1 MNRFWRGRRIPLSWL
16 LLTRQPVRLLVALA
30 GISFAG
36 ILMFM
41 QLGFRDGLFDASV
54 TAHRLFDADVVLI
67 SPRSASSVS
76 MEAFPRRRLVQTLA
90 DPDVEGVTPVHWG
103 LMLWRN
109 PETRRN
115 RSILAL
121 GFNPDDP
128 FFVDPSLA
136 QKTDALK
143 QKGRILFDQLSRP
156 EFGPIA
162 DWYRDGRVV
171 ETEIAGNRVR
181 VAGLVSLGTSF
192 GADGNLLTSTETFL
206 DLMPQ
211 KPPGA
216 IEVGLVRLKPGA
228 DAEQVV
234 SRLSQRLPKDVS
246 VLTKQGFIDFEQNYW
261 KSSTSIGFIFTL
273 GAAMGFVVGC
283 VIVYQVLYTDVSDHL
298 PEYATLM
305 AMGYRLSHLLGVVVR
320 EGFYL
325 AAMGYV
331 PAYLAGQG
339 LYWFVR
345 DATKLPVGMDLSRAL
360 TVLVMILV
368 MCMLSSF
375 LAMRRLIDAD
385 PAEIF

>member
-90 DPDVEGVTPVHWG
+90 DSDVEGVTPVHWG

-136 QKTDALK
+136 EKTDALK

-228 DAEQVV
+228 DTEQVV

>member
-90 DPDVEGVTPVHWG
+90 DSDVDGVTPVHWG

-136 QKTDALK
+136 EKTDALK

-228 DAEQVV
+228 DPEQVV
-234 SRLSQRLPKDVS
+234 SRLGQRLPKDVL

>member
-36 ILMFM
+36 ILMLM

-90 DPDVEGVTPVHWG
+90 DSEVEGVTPVHWG

-136 QKTDALK
+136 EKTDALK

-228 DAEQVV
+228 DPEQVV
-234 SRLSQRLPKDVS
+234 SRLRQRLPKDVS

>member
-1 MNRFWRGRRIPLSWL
+1 MNRIWRGRRIPLSWL

-90 DPDVEGVTPVHWG
+90 DPDVDGVTPVHWG

-136 QKTDALK
+136 EKTDALK

-228 DAEQVV
+228 DPEQVV
-234 SRLSQRLPKDVS
+234 SRLRQRLPKDVS

-331 PAYLAGQG
+331 PAYMAGQG

>member
-90 DPDVEGVTPVHWG
+90 DPDVDGVTPVHWG

-136 QKTDALK
+136 EKTDALK

-228 DAEQVV
+228 DPEQVV
-234 SRLSQRLPKDVS
+234 SRLRQRLPKDVS

-261 KSSTSIGFIFTL
+261 RTSTSIGFIFTL

-283 VIVYQVLYTDVSDHL
+283 VIVYQVLYSDVSDHL

-305 AMGYRLSHLLGVVVR
+305 AMGYKLPSLLGVVAR
-320 EGFYL
+320 EGLLL
-325 AAMGYV
+325 AAFGYL
-331 PAYLAGQG
+331 PAYAAGQG
-339 LYWFVR
+339 LYLMVR
-345 DATKLPVGMDLSRAL
+345 SATQLPVFMDTSRAV
-360 TVLVMILV
+360 TVFTMILV
-368 MCMLSSF
+368 MCMASAG
-375 LAMRRLIDAD
+375 LAMRRLADAD

>member
-1 MNRFWRGRRIPLSWL
+1 MKGFWQGRRIPLSWL

-54 TAHRLFDADVVLI
+54 TVHRLFDADIVLI
-67 SPRSASSVS
+67 SPRSASSVR
-76 MEAFPRRRLVQTLA
+76 MAGFPRRRLVQSLA
-90 DPDVEGVTPVHWG
+90 DPEVEGVTPVHWG

-115 RSILAL
+115 RAILAL

-128 FFVDPSLA
+128 FFNDPSLDA
-136 QKTDALK
+136 KTGVLK

-162 DWYRDGRVV
+162 DWYRQGRVV

-181 VAGLVSLGTSF
+181 VEGLVSLGTSF

-211 KPPGA
+211 KPTGA

-228 DAEQVV
+228 DAAQVV
-234 SRLSQRLPKDVS
+234 ERLKERLPDDVS

-305 AMGYRLSHLLGVVVR
+305 AMGYRLSHLLGVVMR

-325 AAMGYV
+325 AALGYV

-339 LYWFVR
+339 LYLFVR

-360 TVLVMILV
+360 TVLTMILV
-368 MCMLSSF
+368 MCMLSAL

>member
-90 DPDVEGVTPVHWG
+90 DPDVDGVTPVHWG

-121 GFNPDDP
+121 GFNPEDP

-136 QKTDALK
+136 EKTDALK

-162 DWYRDGRVV
+162 DRYRDGRVV

-228 DAEQVV
+228 DPEQVV
-234 SRLSQRLPKDVS
+234 SRLRQRLPKDVS

-331 PAYLAGQG
+331 PAYMAGQG

>member
-90 DPDVEGVTPVHWG
+90 DPDVDGVTPVHWG

-136 QKTDALK
+136 EKTDALK

-228 DAEQVV
+228 DPEQVV
-234 SRLSQRLPKDVS
+234 SRLRQRLPKDVS

-305 AMGYRLSHLLGVVVR
+305 AMGYRLSHLLGVVLR
-320 EGFYL
+320 EGLYL
-325 AAMGYV
+325 AALGYI
-331 PAYLAGQG
+331 PAYLAGEG

-345 DATKLPVGMDLSRAL
+345 NATRLPVGMDLTRAL
-360 TVLVMILV
+360 TVLTMILV
-368 MCMLSSF
+368 MCLLSAL
-375 LAMRRLIDAD
+375 LAMRRLVDAD